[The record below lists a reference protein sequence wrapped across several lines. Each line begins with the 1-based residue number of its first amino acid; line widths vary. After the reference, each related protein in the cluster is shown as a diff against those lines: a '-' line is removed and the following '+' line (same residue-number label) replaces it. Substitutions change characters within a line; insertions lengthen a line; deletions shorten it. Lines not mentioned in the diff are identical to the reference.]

1 MKINNNHISYCTNIH
16 SGQSWED
23 HFEQL
28 KKYVPAIK
36 NNVSPIEPFGLGL
49 RLSAD
54 ASKKLADPDN
64 LHVFK
69 TWLKENNVYVFT
81 MNGFPYGD
89 FHENT
94 VKDKVH
100 YPDWTTTDRRD
111 YTKRLFSILTE
122 LTPEKG
128 EAGISTVPLSYR
140 FWLEEGTEEWKAMRK
155 KATQHILEIA
165 YFLHVK
171 EQETGK
177 LLHLDIEPEPDGV
190 IETGEE
196 FINWYQQEL
205 IPQAIRFLTKEYGLS
220 ESVATSVVHR
230 HIRICYDV
238 CHVALGYENHEQL
251 IAKLEETE
259 ILIGKFQISSALKI
273 DLTSSLDDRLRKKEV
288 LQEFDEPIY
297 LHQVIGKK
305 KDGQLIRYKD
315 LPEALPHIVDMEQE
329 EWRSHFHV
337 PIFLSSYGDLSSTQ
351 QDILDV
357 LRLHQK
363 ESRTNHIEVETYTW
377 GVLPKSLQMPIEDS
391 LSREL
396 IWLLNQLKN

>member
-16 SGQSWED
+16 SGQSWDD

-36 NNVSPIEPFGLGL
+36 NNVAPTEAFGLGL

-54 ASKKLADPDN
+54 ASKKLAEPQN
-64 LHVFK
+64 LHVFQA
-69 TWLKENNVYVFT
+69 WLKENNIYVFT

-100 YPDWTTTDRRD
+100 YPDWTTVDRRD
-111 YTKRLFSILTE
+111 YTKRLFSILAE
-122 LTPEKG
+122 LTPENG
-128 EAGISTVPLSYR
+128 EAGVSTVPLSYR
-140 FWLEEGTEEWKAMRK
+140 FWLEEGTEEWIAMRK
-155 KATQHILEIA
+155 KATQHIIELA
-165 YFLHVK
+165 YFLHLK

-205 IPQAIRFLTKEYGLS
+205 VPEAISLLVKEHGLT
-220 ESVATSVVHR
+220 ESVASAIVHR

-238 CHVALGYENHEQL
+238 CHVALGYENHAQL
-251 IAKLEETE
+251 MAKLEEAK
-259 ILIGKFQISSALKI
+259 IIIGKFQISSALKI
-273 DLTSSLDDRLRKKEV
+273 DLSTSVDERIRKQEV

-297 LHQVIGKK
+297 LHQVIAKK

-315 LPEALPHIVDMEQE
+315 LPEALPHIVDMEHE

-337 PIFLSSYGDLSSTQ
+337 PIFLSSYGELSSTQ

-363 ESRTNHIEVETYTW
+363 ERRTNHIEVETYTW

>member
-16 SGQSWED
+16 SGQSWDD

-36 NNVSPIEPFGLGL
+36 NNVAPNEAFGLGL

-54 ASKKLADPDN
+54 ASKKLAEPQN
-64 LHVFK
+64 LHVFQA
-69 TWLKENNVYVFT
+69 WLKENNIYVFT

-100 YPDWTTTDRRD
+100 YPDWTTVDRRD
-111 YTKRLFSILTE
+111 YTKRLFSILAE
-122 LTPEKG
+122 LTPENG
-128 EAGISTVPLSYR
+128 EAGVSTVPLSYR
-140 FWLEEGTEEWKAMRK
+140 FWLEEGTEEWIAMRK
-155 KATQHILEIA
+155 KATQHIVELA
-165 YFLHVK
+165 YFLHLK

-205 IPQAIRFLTKEYGLS
+205 VPEAISLLVKEHGLT
-220 ESVATSVVHR
+220 ESVASAIVHR

-238 CHVALGYENHEQL
+238 CHVALGYENHAQL
-251 IAKLEETE
+251 MAKLEEAK
-259 ILIGKFQISSALKI
+259 IIIGKFQISSALKI
-273 DLTSSLDDRLRKKEV
+273 DLSTSVDERIRKQEV

-297 LHQVIGKK
+297 LHQVIAKK

-315 LPEALPHIVDMEQE
+315 LPEALPHIVDMEHE

-337 PIFLSSYGDLSSTQ
+337 PIFLSSYGELSSTQ

-363 ESRTNHIEVETYTW
+363 ERRTNHIEVETYTW